1 MKNIHNTYKSVYK
14 PSSKQ
19 PIKESEEGRDEK
31 NLTDPTPFLN
41 SGILEGARKHQY
53 KFELH

>member
-1 MKNIHNTYKSVYK
+1 MSVYK

-19 PIKESEEGRDEK
+19 PIKESKEGRDQQ
-31 NLTDPTPFLN
+31 NLTEPTPFPKN
-41 SGILEGARKHQY
+41 GILESARKHQY